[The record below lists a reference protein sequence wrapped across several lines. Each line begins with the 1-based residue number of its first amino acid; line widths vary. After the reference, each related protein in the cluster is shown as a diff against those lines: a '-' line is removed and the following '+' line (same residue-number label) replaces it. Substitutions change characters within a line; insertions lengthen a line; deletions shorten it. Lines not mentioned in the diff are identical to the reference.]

1 MPEVRIKAE
10 PRTEFGK
17 GPARRERRAGRVP
30 AVLYGH
36 GTDPRHVSLPGHDV
50 LLALR
55 TANVL
60 IRLEGLPGG
69 SQLALPKAVQR
80 DAIKGSVEHV
90 DLIMVRRGEKVTVE
104 IPVTVTGEVA
114 ADGLLD
120 QQLIQI
126 AVEAEATN
134 IPPGIVVDIEGME
147 NGTDDRAGDLTL
159 PAGVTLAVDPEI
171 LVLHVIAAPTAEQI
185 EAELGLPEVAEEAEG
200 AEAVPA
206 PAPAAGG
213 PEEGAA
219 PEAGSEQPS

>member
-1 MPEVRIKAE
+1 MPEVRIAAE
-10 PRTEFGK
+10 PRNEFGK

-36 GTDPRHVSLPGHDV
+36 GSEPRHVSLPGHDV

-80 DAIKGSVEHV
+80 DAIRGSVEHV
-90 DLIMVRRGEKVTVE
+90 DLIMVRRGEKVTVD
-104 IPVTVTGEVA
+104 IPVTVTGEIA
-114 ADGLLD
+114 PDGLLD

-134 IPPGIVVDIEGME
+134 IPPGIEVDVEGME
-147 NGTDDRAGDLTL
+147 IGVSVHAGDLKL
-159 PAGVTLAVDPEI
+159 PNGVTLAVEPDI

-185 EAELGLPEVAEEAEG
+185 EAELGVPEAEEAEG
-200 AEAVPA
+200 AEGAPA
-206 PAPAAGG
+206 PAPAPGASG
-213 PEEGAA
+213 EGDESA
-219 PEAGSEQPS
+219 PSGE